1 MNIVP
6 FQLLES
12 LNLVLVVGLAVDYV
26 VHLAEGYSRSS
37 HRNRLGRTKDMLEE
51 VGISVLSGALTT
63 LGASLF
69 LLFAAIL
76 FFVQFGTFMFCT
88 IGFSII
94 YSLGLFVTV
103 MALCGPENDTGSLRA
118 IFNWVSGKCC
128 RRNADSSAPTQ
139 NNTQMQNNTHF

>member
-1 MNIVP
+1 MHLL
-6 FQLLES
+6 QLLES

-37 HRNRLGRTKDMLEE
+37 HKDRLGRTKDMLQE
-51 VGISVLSGALTT
+51 VGISVLSGAVTT

-94 YSLGLFVTV
+94 YSMGLFVTI
-103 MALCGPENDTGSLRA
+103 MGLIGPQNETGSLKPVYKW
-118 IFNWVSGKCC
+118 IGKKLCKKGEK
-128 RRNADSSAPTQ
+128 
-139 NNTQMQNNTHF
+139 